1 MKYLFVLAFLST
13 SICYSQN
20 WLVNFDEAKA
30 NAKEKNHK
38 VILVFSGSDWC
49 APCMKLEREIWDSDV
64 FKSYAKTNYVLLKA
78 DFPRRKKN
86 SLSKSQQD
94 HNNKLAEQYNK
105 NGYFPLVV
113 VLNANGK
120 VLGEAG
126 YKKMKPQDYI
136 DWLNSF

>member
-1 MKYLFVLAFLST
+1 
-13 SICYSQN
+13 
-20 WLVNFDEAKA
+20 
-30 NAKEKNHK
+30 
-38 VILVFSGSDWC
+38 
-49 APCMKLEREIWDSDV
+49 MKLEREIWDSDV

-86 SLSKSQQD
+86 ALSKSQQD